1 MSTSLPALLGNYL
14 STKHMWVV
22 TADSVIFENGPC
34 GMDYQVSSEL
44 NEELYVGSLAGV
56 ISRLAQRLDA
66 ARMCLRNGSLDLPQ
80 QLGLSESQANACQQT
95 RHNNVSYLRV
105 YSDLFVPEFRHAE
118 RYWATTFFRTYHN
131 AYPNPVLI
139 DKWNRHFGGRL
150 QLVEREGKRCLLTGQ
165 EEVVCEEWEERL
177 LRVVG
182 PEMRERLQRAHAVIE
197 GVEERLRGQGM
208 ESFVRF
214 SAAEEERRVQ
224 SVRRDLQ
231 VSLEDL
237 FQSFDDFRDPRL
249 AEKLSTCPTL
259 TMEAVFEVG

>member
-22 TADSVIFENGPC
+22 TADSVQFENGTC
-34 GMDYQVSSEL
+34 GVEYHVSYDP
-44 NEELYVGSLAGV
+44 NDELYVDALAGV
-56 ISRLAQRLDA
+56 ISLLAERLDS
-66 ARMCLRNGSLDLPQ
+66 ARIRLRNGSLNLPQ
-80 QLGLSESQANACQQT
+80 QLGLSEAQANACQQT
-95 RHNNVSYLRV
+95 RHNDISYLKV
-105 YSDLFVPEFRHAE
+105 YSDLFVPEFRNAE
-118 RYWATTFFRTYHN
+118 RYWATTFFRAYHN
-131 AYPNPVLI
+131 AYPDPVLI

-150 QLVEREGKRCLLTGQ
+150 QLVEREGKRYLLTGQ
-165 EEVVCEEWEERL
+165 GEVACDEWEERL

-197 GVEERLRGQGM
+197 GVAVRLRDQGM
-208 ESFVRF
+208 ESFLRF

-231 VSLEDL
+231 VSLDDL
-237 FQSFDDFRDPRL
+237 FLSFDSFRDPRL

-259 TMEAVFEVG
+259 TMEAVFGVD